1 MNELKTLIEMEGN
14 GTKTLKSKET
24 QLTLKDSINNFGNF
38 GNVSTNSVLIDWI
51 IDGMHPIS
59 EVERPS
65 FIRLWQTLTKNKKP
79 PIAIKTV
86 NKQILNKYQEMDT
99 KIMLELS
106 KVSNIYIAAD
116 LWSAFTRS
124 YLGVSCHWI
133 DEDTLIRKN
142 LALACKRVRG
152 SHTFNILAE
161 ELQNIFMKFKIQNK
175 ITCVVTDNGS
185 NFIKAFRVY
194 GIDDDEDDENINEE
208 STDEIEAVMLTD
220 ILDDIDITGRIVLPP
235 HRRCAS
241 HTLNLLASK
250 DALKSLEKTA
260 HNTVYRKVYR
270 SFFGKCQYL
279 WNKTHQSTVVNDMV
293 EETLGKK
300 FIRPNLT
307 RWNSTYDSVH
317 HVHELFE
324 SKREEFVRL
333 LDSLGLQRFT
343 IDEIEFCKVI

>member
-1 MNELKTLIEMEGN
+1 MEGKGTN
-14 GTKTLKSKET
+14 TKTLKPKET
-24 QLTLKDSINNFGNF
+24 QLTLTDSITSFGNF
-38 GNVSTNSVLIDWI
+38 GNASTSSVLIDWI

-65 FIRLWQTLTKNKKP
+65 FTRLWQTLTKNKRP
-79 PIAIKTV
+79 PITVKTV
-86 NKQILNKYQEMDT
+86 NKQILSKHQEMDT
-99 KIMLELS
+99 KIILELS
-106 KVSNIYIAAD
+106 KVSNICIAAD

-133 DEDTLIRKN
+133 DEDTLIRKK

-152 SHTFNILAE
+152 SHTYNILTE
-161 ELQNIFMKFKIQNK
+161 ELQNIFKKFKIHNK
-175 ITCVVTDNGS
+175 ITSVVTDNGS
-185 NFIKAFRVY
+185 NFIKAFRVF
-194 GIDDDEDDENINEE
+194 GINDDEDDENINEE
-208 STDEIEAVMLTD
+208 SADEIDAVMLTD
-220 ILDDIDITGRIVLPP
+220 ILDDVTNRIVLPP

-250 DALKSLEKTA
+250 DALKSLDKTA
-260 HNTVYRKVYR
+260 HNTVYRKVYC

-293 EETLGKK
+293 EEKLYKK

-317 HVHELFE
+317 HIHELFE
-324 SKREEFVRL
+324 SKREEFVEL
-333 LDSLGLQRFT
+333 IDSIGLQRFT
-343 IDEIEFCKVI
+343 KEEIEFCKVILTLNKV